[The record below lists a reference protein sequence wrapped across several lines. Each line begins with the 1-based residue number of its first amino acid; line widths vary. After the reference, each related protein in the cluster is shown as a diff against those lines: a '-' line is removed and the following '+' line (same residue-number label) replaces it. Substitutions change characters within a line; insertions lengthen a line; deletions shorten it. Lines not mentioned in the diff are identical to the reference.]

1 MQRAEQGPDRT
12 LDGAHHDAREGPER
26 APDGL
31 GQERLARIG
40 EAADT
45 DQSRRAA
52 VDGGDIVLHLAQLRQ
67 DALGAESAQDAGR
80 CGHHA
85 LRGAREEFYPQV
97 RLQMTDR
104 SEEHTSELQSLMR
117 ISYAV
122 FCLKTKTQINNLN

>member
-1 MQRAEQGPDRT
+1 MAGDKESHAVAHDGLDGNAVQEGGIRPRADQRIDVAGMHRADQGPDRT

-52 VDGGDIVLHLAQLRQ
+52 VDGGDIVLHLTQLRHIGRVSCTERALQ
-67 DALGAESAQDAGR
+67 YVWTQAVDA
-80 CGHHA
+80 
-85 LRGAREEFYPQV
+85 P
-97 RLQMTDR
+97 
-104 SEEHTSELQSLMR
+104 
-117 ISYAV
+117 
-122 FCLKTKTQINNLN
+122 LKKKLY